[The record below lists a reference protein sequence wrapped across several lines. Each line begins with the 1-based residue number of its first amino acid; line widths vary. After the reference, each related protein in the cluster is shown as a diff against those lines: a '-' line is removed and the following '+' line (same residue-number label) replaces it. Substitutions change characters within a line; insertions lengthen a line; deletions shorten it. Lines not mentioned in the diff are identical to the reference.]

1 MEESGPRV
9 DIFLNHLPDD
19 LIDFVI
25 GDNDLFRQEI
35 VNWDKE
41 QLEKSS
47 MASTMPVT
55 SSTSE
60 NDNPSK
66 QIRVEPMGISDLNND
81 VQVS

>member
-9 DIFLNHLPDD
+9 DIFLKHLPDD

-66 QIRVEPMGISDLNND
+66 QIRV
-81 VQVS
+81 

>member
-9 DIFLNHLPDD
+9 DIFLKHLPDD

-47 MASTMPVT
+47 MAS
-55 SSTSE
+55 STSE